1 VFVSLRT
8 LVAIASLLFAFPAV
22 AGSGKDESFSRPG
35 WYIGPAVAGQFYL
48 LQDDVEKKSAGLLTV
63 SNTVGFNIRGGY
75 RLLSWLALEGIYEY
89 APGFSLETAQSIDL
103 SVIDPSLP
111 NVSKGTEL
119 VGINGNTLTGNVKL
133 LLPIWRVH
141 PYLNL
146 GLGASFI
153 NIEDRFDL
161 VDESRTALAG
171 RLAFGGDIYIT
182 KNLLVFLEVSSLLTT
197 FDVSDPTASQNLSLL
212 YYLSP
217 QGGLQWRF

>member
-1 VFVSLRT
+1 MSVRT
-8 LVAIASLLFAFPAV
+8 LVAIASLLLAFPAL
-22 AGSGKDESFSRPG
+22 AGSGKDESFSRRG
-35 WYIGPAVAGQFYL
+35 WYLGPAVAAQFYL
-48 LQDDVEKKSAGLLTV
+48 LEDDVEKESAGLLTV
-63 SNTVGFNIRGGY
+63 SDTVGFNIRGGY

-89 APGFSLETAQSIDL
+89 APGFSLETAQELDL
-103 SVIDPSLP
+103 SAIDPSLP
-111 NVSKGTEL
+111 TVSKGTEL
-119 VGINGNTLTGNVKL
+119 VGITGNTITGNLKF

-146 GLGASFI
+146 GLGVSIIDFD
-153 NIEDRFDL
+153 DRFDL
-161 VDESRTALAG
+161 IDESRTALAG

-197 FDVSDPTASQNLSLL
+197 FDLTDPTSTRNLSLL